1 MIEFIKENI
10 KTLKE
15 LMENAKNN
23 KYNLS
28 YESYE
33 KDLKKYEDL
42 LIIVEA
48 FEVVKLQLLECS
60 LEHDLYAFC
69 LAYGCL
75 QQREDYLKIE
85 KALNINL
92 RL

>member
-10 KTLKE
+10 KTLKD
-15 LMENAKNN
+15 LMENAKKN

-60 LEHDLYAFC
+60 PGHDLFAFC
-69 LAYGCL
+69 LCYGCIE
-75 QQREDYLKIE
+75 QREDYLKIE

>member
-10 KTLKE
+10 KTLKD

-42 LIIVEA
+42 LTIVEA
-48 FEVVKLQLLECS
+48 FEELNEVIIFDS
-60 LEHDLYAFC
+60 
-69 LAYGCL
+69 
-75 QQREDYLKIE
+75 EDYGNLIINFKDLNSFDKILK
-85 KALNINL
+85 AVNL
-92 RL
+92 YIPF

>member
-1 MIEFIKENI
+1 MIKFIKEDI
-10 KTLKE
+10 QATKE
-15 LMENAKNN
+15 LIKRAKKSNFS
-23 KYNLS
+23 KS
-28 YESYE
+28 VEEFS

-42 LIIVEA
+42 LIIVEE

-60 LEHDLYAFC
+60 SEHDLYAFC
-69 LAYGCL
+69 LSYGCL
-75 QQREDYLKIE
+75 EQREDYLKVE